1 MPKSLL
7 LLDGALLLS
16 LGVVVWL
23 TPLTMWFSLPL
34 ALFFSSPWLA
44 GIAWLISR
52 VGWTTVSPEHDR
64 EFESQAKRLRSFGAR

>member
-7 LLDGALLLS
+7 LVAGALLLS

-23 TPLTMWFSLPL
+23 TPLTLWFSLPL

-44 GIAWLISR
+44 GVAWLISR
-52 VGWTTVSPEHDR
+52 VGWAAVSPDHDR